1 MDLNLQHLKT
11 ITVLYVEDE
20 ESVRNII
27 SQTFERLFK
36 KVYLAVDGQDGL
48 NIFKEHQNE
57 IEVVISDINMPNKNG
72 MEMASDILAITQVPI
87 IITTALDDK
96 EYLLKSIELDINKY
110 ITKPIKTKELILDIS
125 KIVEISR
132 KAKHIKLATISL
144 ATKSKNVNN
153 EKKELE
159 KKVNRIYK
167 ELKLLR
173 VLSDHYISIIYTDKN
188 AVITDVSTKF
198 CNLYAYKKDELIGQ
212 KITEIQDETHNNEIQ
227 KYMLEAIHNRTSI
240 TTIHNFETKYGKA
253 LKCNMTLNPH
263 FGTDGYIDG
272 YTFYLDL
279 LP

>member
-1 MDLNLQHLKT
+1 MNLNLQHLKT

-36 KVYLAVDGQDGL
+36 KVYLAVDGQEGL

-87 IITTALDDK
+87 IITTAHDDK
-96 EYLLKSIELDINKY
+96 DYLLKSIELDIKKY
-110 ITKPIKTKELILDIS
+110 ITKPIKTKELVLDIS

-132 KAKHIKLATISL
+132 KEKHIKKATISL
-144 ATKSKNVNN
+144 VAKSKDINN

-159 KKVNRIYK
+159 LKVNRIYK

-173 VLSDHYISIIYTDKN
+173 VLSDNYISIIYTDKYG
-188 AVITDVSTKF
+188 VITDVSTKF
-198 CNLYAYKKDELIGQ
+198 CNLYAYKKDEIIGQ
-212 KITEIQDETHNNEIQ
+212 KITEIQDKTHNNEIQ
-227 KYMLEAIHNRTSI
+227 KYMLESIHNRTSV
-240 TTIHNFETKYGKA
+240 TTLHNFKTKYGKA
-253 LKCNMTLNPH
+253 LKCNMTMNPH
-263 FGTDGYIDG
+263 FGTDKYIDG